1 MFLTFFE
8 SLNVV
13 PIKIVIILMMAAK
26 LATLGLLKR
35 KEFWNKGYDGINY
48 VRDLINKL
56 LSRDTDYMV
65 DLVM

>member
-13 PIKIVIILMMAAK
+13 PIKIVIILMMTAK

-35 KEFWNKGYDGINY
+35 KEFWNKGYDVINY
-48 VRDLINKL
+48 VRDLINKF